1 MTKVCRRMFIGVS
14 VLALLASAPL
24 MKAATLATAPSRKTA
39 TEDQL
44 IANLSSSEEGKVIS
58 AMSQL
63 KKQYRSSTKAFP
75 AMKKLL
81 TDSRLKVRERAAG
94 TLGVFHADVSEED
107 VRAICT
113 LLKEP
118 NADANMEG
126 LKGLR
131 GVQGS
136 PVAGAVPE
144 ILPFL
149 KHSNPYLM
157 RDACRTLAVIGNKGL
172 IPQIEPLLTH
182 PNMKVRKDAQDAIT
196 ALESKS

>member
-1 MTKVCRRMFIGVS
+1 M
-14 VLALLASAPL
+14 AL
-24 MKAATLATAPSRKTA
+24 LATAPSMKAA

-44 IANLSSSEEGKVIS
+44 IANLSSSDEGKVVS
-58 AMSQL
+58 AMRHL
-63 KKQYRSSTKAFP
+63 KEQYRGSTRAFP

-81 TDSRLKVRERAAG
+81 TDSRLKVRERVAG

-107 VRAICT
+107 VKAISA

-118 NADANMEG
+118 SANANMEG
-126 LKGLR
+126 LKALR

-136 PVAGAVPE
+136 AVAGAMPE

-149 KHSNPYLM
+149 KNSNAYLM
-157 RDACRTLAVIGNKGL
+157 RDACRTLAVIGNKSL

-182 PNMKVRKDAQDAIT
+182 PDTKVRKDAQDAIT
-196 ALESKS
+196 ALRSKS

>member
-14 VLALLASAPL
+14 VLALLA
-24 MKAATLATAPSRKTA
+24 TAPSMKAA

-44 IANLSSSEEGKVIS
+44 IANLSSSDEGKVTS
-58 AMSQL
+58 AMRHL
-63 KKQYRSSTKAFP
+63 KEQYRGSTKALP

-107 VRAICT
+107 VKAICA

-118 NADANMEG
+118 SAGANMEG
-126 LKGLR
+126 IKALR

-136 PVAGAVPE
+136 AVARAVPE

-149 KHSNPYLM
+149 KNSNAYLM

-172 IPQIEPLLTH
+172 IPQIEPLLTN
-182 PNMKVRKDAQDAIT
+182 PDKKVSKDAQDAIT
-196 ALESKS
+196 ALQSKS